1 MNSIT
6 EIKGN
11 YYSNDEH
18 GNVVIKE
25 CLLSLSKKYELYY
38 RKNTSDLK
46 MLKESWSDYINVN
59 CKDKVVMDC
68 GANVGGFVSKSCV
81 DGAKEVYCFEP
92 EPFNVSVLK
101 ENIDILK
108 QKFKTNITLIDAA
121 LIGSNEDNIT
131 FNISG
136 AKTSACSGTVIKTR
150 RSIPLSVKAV
160 NFWNE
165 LERIKPQ
172 IVKIDVEGGEYG
184 FLTKEFPDYVEEV
197 ALELHGW
204 RTESYN
210 QMMSYIE
217 SIKNNSKYEIVNLEF
232 IKVFNKNSLALLH
245 FKKR

>member
-1 MNSIT
+1 MNMIT
-6 EIKGN
+6 EIKGS
-11 YYSNDEH
+11 YYSNDDQ

-68 GANVGGFVSKSCV
+68 GANVGGFASKSCI
-81 DGAKEVYCFEP
+81 DGAKAVYCYEP
-92 EPFNVSVLK
+92 EPFNINVLK

-108 QKFKTNITLIDAA
+108 NKFNTDITLIGAA
-121 LIGSNEDNIT
+121 LIGTDDSNIT

-150 RSIPLSVKAV
+150 RSIPLTVKSV

-184 FLTKEFPDYVEEV
+184 FLTKDFPDFVEEV

-204 RTESYN
+204 RVESYN
-210 QMMSYIE
+210 QMMQYID
-217 SIKNNSKYEIVNLEF
+217 SIKQNPKYVIVNLEF